1 MSEHPDTIPGAL
13 DDLRE
18 RVQRLEASQAR
29 QTAKLDEIS
38 ETVTTVRD
46 WLVTTKTIGGL
57 ARWAGPVLAGV
68 VAGIAALKSGHLP
81 WGGK

>member
-1 MSEHPDTIPGAL
+1 MTDAQDTIPGAL

-29 QTAKLDEIS
+29 QTAKLEEIG

-46 WLVTTKTIGGL
+46 ILVTTRTLGNL
-57 ARWAGPVLAGV
+57 ARWAGPVLAGL
-68 VAGIAALKSGHLP
+68 AAAWAAVKTGHLP
-81 WGGK
+81 WGK